1 MSTIQELQ
9 KLRESEDHI
18 EFKEAKRNY
27 PFSGGKHTD
36 PKERRR
42 CVLGYVVALANE
54 CGGRLVLGMAD
65 HIPHAVVGSNFAE
78 GEAGNLIDEIYK
90 RLGIR
95 IQYEEL
101 YDESGKRVFVLT
113 IPSRPI
119 GRLLKFEGVPLMRIG
134 ESLREM
140 SDAEIFRILSEQE
153 PDFSAQI
160 CDGLTMDDLD
170 KDAIKAMKIQYADKQ
185 KNSTFQSLPD
195 EQVLKDLDLLKSGK
209 LNYAALILLGKG
221 EAIRRHLPHN
231 NIVVEFRTYHSMI
244 QYTARKEFQ
253 LPLFIAIDKVWE
265 YINQPASNP
274 QLHYNDGP
282 YIFDIPSFNGEVVRE
297 AILNA
302 VCHRS
307 MKIQS
312 DVVIKQ
318 YPDTL
323 TITNAGGFPSGVD
336 VNNILTINSTPRSKL
351 MSEILQKTGLVERSG
366 QGVDKMFYHCILE
379 GKALPD
385 FSGTDPYQVSLTFKA
400 PIMDDG
406 FVLFIRHE
414 QNKREENKKLN
425 VFELLMLYKV
435 CMRDFEDID
444 ATIADKLCGEG
455 LLIMEKG
462 FYRLS
467 DDYKSSFSEKLKG
480 FNLKHLQMVAE
491 CFKTD
496 TFINRSM
503 LKELFADMLTEKQI
517 KTFIAKMEK
526 SEFIK
531 RSGGGK
537 YIQYSKTA
545 EFPTFKGGPQD
556 L

>member
-1 MSTIQELQ
+1 M
-9 KLRESEDHI
+9 
-18 EFKEAKRNY
+18 
-27 PFSGGKHTD
+27 
-36 PKERRR
+36 
-42 CVLGYVVALANE
+42 
-54 CGGRLVLGMAD
+54 
-65 HIPHAVVGSNFAE
+65 
-78 GEAGNLIDEIYK
+78 
-90 RLGIR
+90 
-95 IQYEEL
+95 
-101 YDESGKRVFVLT
+101 
-113 IPSRPI
+113 
-119 GRLLKFEGVPLMRIG
+119 
-134 ESLREM
+134 
-140 SDAEIFRILSEQE
+140 
-153 PDFSAQI
+153 
-160 CDGLTMDDLD
+160 
-170 KDAIKAMKIQYADKQ
+170 
-185 KNSTFQSLPD
+185 
-195 EQVLKDLDLLKSGK
+195 
-209 LNYAALILLGKG
+209 
-221 EAIRRHLPHN
+221 
-231 NIVVEFRTYHSMI
+231 
-244 QYTARKEFQ
+244 
-253 LPLFIAIDKVWE
+253 
-265 YINQPASNP
+265 
-274 QLHYNDGP
+274 
-282 YIFDIPSFNGEVVRE
+282 
-297 AILNA
+297 
-302 VCHRS
+302 
-307 MKIQS
+307 
-312 DVVIKQ
+312 
-318 YPDTL
+318 
-323 TITNAGGFPSGVD
+323 
-336 VNNILTINSTPRSKL
+336 
-351 MSEILQKTGLVERSG
+351 ERSG

-444 ATIADKLCGEG
+444 ATIADKLCEEG